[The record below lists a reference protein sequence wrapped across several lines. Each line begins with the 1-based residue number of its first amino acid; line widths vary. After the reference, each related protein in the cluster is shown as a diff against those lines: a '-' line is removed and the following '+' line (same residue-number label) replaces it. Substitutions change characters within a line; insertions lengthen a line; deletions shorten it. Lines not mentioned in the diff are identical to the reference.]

1 MAERVRAPDSATA
14 MRRLIARIRD
24 TIPFDL
30 PAARVC
36 TGHCQGCSLKLLEFL
51 DTELSDWEQRLATGE
66 RPGLAD
72 LSRLERLARK
82 VHAVLARNGLVE
94 PLASAP

>member
-1 MAERVRAPDSATA
+1 MPHQPPTRAPDSTTA
-14 MRRLIARIRD
+14 MRGLIARIRE

-30 PAARVC
+30 PAARIC
-36 TGHCQGCSLKLLEFL
+36 TGECQGCSMKLLDFL
-51 DTELSDWEQRLATGE
+51 DTELSDWEQRLTSGE

-82 VHAVLARNGLVE
+82 VHGVLVRNGLVE
-94 PLASAP
+94 PLL